1 MGWANCFRCW
11 RGEASAKNPP
21 MAKKFTDLRA
31 AMSPESQ
38 ARSEAKAQALL
49 TEHHGL
55 TPAPGQRAMR
65 WAIDASDNSPVR
77 ASTSVPSASKKKVV
91 GKPRC

>member
-11 RGEASAKNPP
+11 RGEASTNNPS
-21 MAKKFTDLRA
+21 MAKKFAALRA

-49 TEHHGL
+49 TDLHGL
-55 TPAPGQRAMR
+55 SPAPGQRAMR
-65 WAIDASDNSPVR
+65 CAIDASDSSPVR